1 MESPDLQAEKTLA
14 TAIDRLREQF
24 PQTQDLYREV
34 CVLMFFRYGM
44 TPTANKLY
52 QLVRKGSMSAP
63 AEALNRFWENLREK
77 SRVVIAHP
85 DLPDALK
92 TAAGELTATLWQ
104 AAQAAAHES
113 AAAYRL
119 EAQTLVE
126 EAKTAMSNVLQ
137 EQEYAQR
144 SLDKSQEQLAVA
156 VQQNATL
163 KEQMA
168 GLTATHAALQAQL
181 TAVKEEGAAQLD
193 AAKKRADKTRQEY
206 LAQQRKFED
215 ATELAEQR
223 FRALETRA
231 LMEVDRERTTANKL
245 QKTLELERHGSSITT
260 DRHRTELNAAQQ
272 ASAELRLTLGLLQG
286 QAHTLTSE
294 RDQANKQV
302 LTVQRELQASAAALA
317 GARTEI
323 IQLRSAPLRPLSVR
337 RSAVKKIKLGKADA
351 KPA

>member
-1 MESPDLQAEKTLA
+1 MEPSDLQAEKTLA

-63 AEALNRFWENLREK
+63 AEALNRFWENLRDK
-77 SRVVIAHP
+77 SRVTIAHP
-85 DLPDALK
+85 DLPEALK

-104 AAQAAAHES
+104 TAQAAAHES
-113 AAAYRL
+113 AASYRL

-137 EQEYAQR
+137 EQEYTQR
-144 SLDKSQEQLAVA
+144 SLDTSQQQLAAA
-156 VQQNATL
+156 VHQNATL

-168 GLTATHAALQAQL
+168 ALAATNAALLAQM
-181 TAVKEEGAAQLD
+181 TSVKEEGAAQLD

-223 FRALETRA
+223 FLALEKRA

-245 QKTLELERHGSSITT
+245 QKTLDLERHGSSINA
-260 DRHRTELNAAQQ
+260 DRQRTELNAAQQ
-272 ASAELRLTLGLLQG
+272 AAAELRLTLGLTQG
-286 QAHTLTSE
+286 QVHTLASE
-294 RDQANKQV
+294 RDSASKKLELAQA
-302 LTVQRELQASAAALA
+302 ELQNSAAALA
-317 GARTEI
+317 GARAEVI
-323 IQLRSAPLRPLSVR
+323 RLRSAPLRPLSVR
-337 RSAVKKIKLGKADA
+337 RGAVKKIKLGTSEVERA
-351 KPA
+351 